1 MTIKELQTKTE
12 GELQDLLADQRFHLK
27 DLRFKNANGQLKDVR
42 EMRETR
48 QDIARILT
56 VLNATRVTK

>member
-1 MTIKELQTKTE
+1 MTIKELQSKTE
-12 GELQDLLADQRFHLK
+12 SELHDLLADNRWKLK

-48 QDIARILT
+48 QVIARVLT
-56 VLNATRVTK
+56 VLNAIKTSK